1 MPRGG
6 HNKKRPV
13 TQSGPVALTRWPPAP
28 RHFTDGEVQAWKAV
42 GEAAILLGSVSGAD
56 LLLAGRLAQLGAR
69 VDAAL
74 VDIELKDSTLASLM
88 RLEAD
93 LFNRMGLTPQARNTI
108 GPLSK
113 KKAPSG
119 LDEF

>member
-6 HNKKRPV
+6 HNKKRP
-13 TQSGPVALTRWPPAP
+13 QEPQGPAALTRWPPAP
-28 RHFTDGEVQAWKAV
+28 RHFTEGEVQAWKAV
-42 GEAAILLGSVSGAD
+42 GEAAMLTGSVSGSD

-74 VDIELKDSTLASLM
+74 ADTDAQMTAVSSMM

-93 LFNRMGLTPQARNTI
+93 LMNRMGLTPQARNTV

-113 KKAPSG
+113 PKKAGP